1 MEYPGHII
9 MEEKA
14 QCMRIASTP
23 EPKKTILFLS
33 FLFRTVS
40 SLITGPIMV
49 WLACYMVSRGWY
61 QVIAG

>member
-1 MEYPGHII
+1 

-14 QCMRIASTP
+14 QRMRIASIP
-23 EPKKTILFLS
+23 EPKETVLLFLS

-40 SLITGPIMV
+40 SLITDPIMV
-49 WLACYMVSRGWY
+49 WLACYMVSRGSH

>member
-1 MEYPGHII
+1 

-14 QCMRIASTP
+14 QCMRIASIP
-23 EPKKTILFLS
+23 EPKETVLLFLS

-40 SLITGPIMV
+40 SLITDPIMV
-49 WLACYMVSRGWY
+49 WLACYMVSRGSH